1 MNLKIKNFIENFN
14 YSLFSRFLLN
24 YKWFNDGKYNEIF
37 TIWHRQ
43 EEQYVDFELIV
54 PENNNIKYFYSTV
67 EEILNNLSD
76 FYGKT
81 HSQIIDD
88 FNNSIHDKVK
98 YSIKSPTTKNGL
110 IPLNDGIR
118 LLDNAK
124 EMLAST
130 FLAVNKKKKNYIGQR
145 YESVNNV
152 LEVVELGQTEEG
164 SFVINIFIPKDYY
177 EDKNLSLPFL
187 EEQTY
192 TRKALDIMEN
202 ATKELLLKVDEY
214 KESKNIE
221 IFNEIVEKGVSSNF
235 CHAISEISSNGK
247 NDIHINIE
255 YNDGIDKETEI
266 KEITIAKELIP
277 IIDMVVDY
285 FRSDMIEEDQS
296 LFGYV
301 TMLHKEE
308 KDEEGEITLATTIE
322 GKQRKVR
329 MKLNP
334 DIYLVAVTA
343 HKDEK
348 RVVCKGTLSVK
359 DRLARLLDVTEVL
372 ISDDEE

>member
-1 MNLKIKNFIENFN
+1 MNLKTKEFIDNFN
-14 YSLFSRFLLN
+14 YSMFSRFLLA
-24 YKWFNDGKYNEIF
+24 YKWINDGKYNEIF
-37 TIWHRQ
+37 TIWHRP

-54 PENNNIKYFYSTV
+54 PENNNIKYFYTTI
-67 EEILNNLSD
+67 EEILNGLSD
-76 FYGKT
+76 FYKKT

-118 LLDNAK
+118 LLNNTK
-124 EMLAST
+124 EMLASS
-130 FLAVNKKKKNYIGQR
+130 FMAINKKKKNYIGQR
-145 YESVNNV
+145 YESVNNI
-152 LEVVELGQTEEG
+152 LESVELGQTEEG

-177 EDKNLSLPFL
+177 EDKNPQLSLY
-187 EEQTY
+187 EELSY
-192 TRKALDIMEN
+192 TRKALDIMED
-202 ATKELLLKVDEY
+202 ATKELLYKIEEY
-214 KESKNIE
+214 KGNENIE

-247 NDIHINIE
+247 NDILINIE
-255 YNDGIDKETEI
+255 YNNGIDKEIEI
-266 KEITIAKELIP
+266 KEISISKEVIPTINK
-277 IIDMVVDY
+277 VVDY
-285 FRSDMIEEDQS
+285 FRSDIKEEDQS
-296 LFGYV
+296 LSGYV

-308 KDEEGEITLATTIE
+308 NDEEGEISLATSIE

-334 DIYLVAVTA
+334 DTYLVAVTA

-359 DRLARLLDVTEVL
+359 DRVARLIDVTDVL
-372 ISDDEE
+372 ISEEEE